1 MHTVVRVIL
10 QGPAQFSDSRT
21 ARKEDNQMVHIQ
33 ATVGTEPREW
43 NLVFSLF
50 ETPRRTFPEMAG
62 LPAHAAGRLMMLAD
76 RQNRTTNRLEG
87 ERVAWAWG
95 GVSTTVVE

>member
-1 MHTVVRVIL
+1 
-10 QGPAQFSDSRT
+10 
-21 ARKEDNQMVHIQ
+21 MVHIR

-87 ERVAWAWG
+87 ERVARAWG
-95 GVSTTVVE
+95 MERYAKKMGLIFLFDASHKLANL

>member
-1 MHTVVRVIL
+1 
-10 QGPAQFSDSRT
+10 
-21 ARKEDNQMVHIQ
+21 MVHIR

-87 ERVAWAWG
+87 ERMAWAWG
-95 GVSTTVVE
+95 NGVERYELVLVLAYYDS